1 VKRRVAATVG
11 SSERTILVT
20 THPFTTMRRRAVTT
34 VHSSERAIL
43 VTTHP
48 LTTMRRCVRGDRS
61 LFGADDP
68 RHDPSPH
75 HDEETRHRDRSLF
88 GVSDH
93 DGPSPHR
100 ATR

>member
-11 SSERTILVT
+11 SSERTILAV
-20 THPFTTMRRRAVTT
+20 THPFTHDEETR
-34 VHSSERAIL
+34 
-43 VTTHP
+43 
-48 LTTMRRCVRGDRS
+48 RGDRS

-75 HDEETRHRDRSLF
+75 HDEETSHRDRSLF

>member
-1 VKRRVAATVG
+1 LVGGSGRRGFTSPKVKRRVAATVG

-48 LTTMRRCVRGDRS
+48 LTTMM
-61 LFGADDP
+61 
-68 RHDPSPH
+68 
-75 HDEETRHRDRSLF
+75 
-88 GVSDH
+88 
-93 DGPSPHR
+93 
-100 ATR
+100 